1 MLETNENTVQHRQED
16 RHAVYVRDPIKCSE
30 GISEGLSKALDE
42 GISKG
47 ISEGLK
53 DVCFAIKQHHIAK
66 YSPIWRDK
74 TERLKNANN

>member
-1 MLETNENTVQHRQED
+1 MLETNENTVQNRQED
-16 RHAVYVRDPIKCSE
+16 RHAVYGPFNYSE

-42 GISKG
+42 GISRG

-53 DVCFAIKQHHIAK
+53 DVCIATKQHYLAK